1 MDALR
6 ARSLS
11 KVYDGR
17 RGRVAALDHVD
28 LDIRTGQLFGFLGRN
43 GAGKTTFIKIA
54 SGLLIPTSGS
64 VELFG
69 VDVRTRVR
77 EVRERIAIVPQEGKP
92 FYHLTPREH
101 VEEYLLVRGASSE
114 TARDTTDRI
123 VRAMGL
129 TPYASTPAMFLS
141 GGLQQRT
148 LVAMVLASGAEFLF
162 LDEPTLGMDPF
173 ARRQVWDVIRHA
185 VRAGSTVLITTH
197 YLDEAEQLTDELA
210 VIEGGHVLYKGSAEA
225 LKSKVRREVRL
236 HFDGGFSTQEL
247 TPFGEVYAERGGL
260 TVMTTRSRVE
270 ELTRAAL
277 ERRIAVTVGP
287 VTLEEAF
294 LTLVGRS
301 IEEDEAE
308 GGAT

>member
-1 MDALR
+1 MDVLA
-6 ARSLS
+6 AHALS
-11 KVYDGR
+11 KVYRGR
-17 RGRVAALDHVD
+17 RGAVRALDNVD
-28 LDIRTGQLFGFLGRN
+28 LAIGKGQLFGFLGRN

-54 SGLLIPTSGS
+54 SGLLLQSSGT

-69 VDVRTRVR
+69 LDVRLHPR
-77 EVRERIAIVPQEGKP
+77 EVRARIAIVPQEGKP

-101 VEEYLLVRGASSE
+101 IEEYLMVRGATSE
-114 TARDTTDRI
+114 FAKSRADEL
-123 VRAMGL
+123 VNAMGL
-129 TPYASTPAMFLS
+129 RAHAETPAMLLS

-148 LVAMVLASGAEFLF
+148 LVAMVLATEAEFLF

-173 ARRQVWDVIRHA
+173 ARRQVWEVIRQA
-185 VRAGSTVLITTH
+185 ARRGSTVLLTTH

-210 VIEGGHVLYKGSAEA
+210 VIEGGKVLYKGTAEA

-236 HFDGGFSTQEL
+236 HFASGFRREEL
-247 TPFGEVYAERGGL
+247 AAYGEVYPERGGFTL
-260 TVMTTRSRVE
+260 MTTRAQAE

-277 ERRIAVTVGP
+277 ERKIAVNVGP

-301 IEEDEAE
+301 IEEEEPEAPLP
-308 GGAT
+308 